1 MNFNLIELV
10 GLGLLY
16 LATLFLIAFSA
27 ERGWIPK
34 RITRHPA
41 VYVLSLGVYCSA
53 WALYGSV
60 GFAYNYGYN
69 FLAYYL
75 GIAGAFLIAPITLAP
90 FLRLA
95 HTYKLN
101 SLADLFTYRYRSP
114 MAGAGVT
121 AFLMLGLL
129 PLLALQVQAIAHS
142 VSLLNG
148 RINENLVAFFF
159 CLIVTLF
166 TTMYGG
172 RSKGGR
178 TKKHEGLVVAIAFES
193 LIKILIM
200 LAIGAYAVYGVF
212 DGPDSLEHWLEA
224 SPDMMDLLYEP
235 LKDGPWR
242 SLILTFFAASIV
254 MPHMYQ
260 MTFTESTNPRS
271 LLAASWGFPLI
282 LFLIALSIPPIL
294 WAGIKLQS
302 TVNPEYFTLGIG
314 LSAQSPWMAL
324 LAYVG
329 ALSASSGIMI
339 VVTLA
344 LAEMGLN
351 HIAIPIYK
359 PNAQRFS
366 IRWMKLS
373 RRVLILF
380 IILGG
385 FLFYLLLDNRLNLTQ
400 LGTISYTATMN
411 FVPGILGLLFWN
423 KANRQGVISGL
434 VVGFVLWFIH
444 FFMPAVTHTD
454 VTTTFVLTLAHV
466 FDEEPDYVASFITI
480 AANSLTFVLVSLLT
494 KTSEEEQRAAEVCAL
509 DTRQQSSQW
518 ELSVGAAAEFVPSL
532 APLLGEAI
540 ATQEVEDALRE
551 IKSDMNEKRAYALIR
566 LRDRLE
572 SNLTDLMGPALA
584 QEIMDQALPY
594 KQKADTNK
602 YEDVHRL
609 ESRIEMYRHK
619 LSGLASELD
628 SLRRFHRQTL
638 EDLPIGVFSL
648 GETGKIQ
655 GWNRAMKALTQ
666 IDGRQLIGT
675 QIEELPEPWATFL
688 MGFVHGESSHF
699 PQAEI
704 TVGNK
709 THILSLHKA
718 VVGRR
723 KQNTPRSL
731 VIMVE
736 ELTELR
742 QLESELIHSERLA
755 SIGRFAAGIAHEVG
769 NPITGIACLA
779 QNIRYDTDD
788 EAILEAVDQILVQTS
803 RVTRIVQSLVNF
815 SHAGEITQAEHLP
828 VNLHQ
833 CVSDAIDLLRLGL
846 AGKNFEYQNLLPDH
860 LFVMGD
866 AQRFMQVFVNLLS
879 NAQDAS
885 LPGGVIRVSCEIQDH
900 SVLVYV
906 DDEGEGIPAA
916 LQDHIFEPFVT
927 TKEPGKGTG
936 LGLALVYGIIEEH
949 YGHITVKSPLD
960 ERSGRGTR
968 FIITLPTSKQ
978 LNQVS
983 ESAG

>member
-1 MNFNLIELV
+1 MSFNLVELV
-10 GLGLLY
+10 GLGLFY
-16 LATLFLIAFSA
+16 LAALFFIAFA
-27 ERGWIPK
+27 TERGWIPK

-41 VYVLSLGVYCSA
+41 VYILSLGVYCSA
-53 WALYGSV
+53 WAVYGSV
-60 GFAYNYGYN
+60 GFAYENGYN

-121 AFLMLGLL
+121 IFLMLGLL
-129 PLLALQVQAIAHS
+129 PLLAMQIQAVAHS

-148 RINENLVAFFF
+148 LINENLVAFFF

-166 TTMYGG
+166 TSMYGG

-193 LIKILIM
+193 LIKIFIM
-200 LAIGAYAVYGVF
+200 LAIGGYALYGVF
-212 DGPDSLEHWLEA
+212 NGPGDLEHWLGANPE
-224 SPDMMDLLYEP
+224 SMNILYEP
-235 LKDGPWR
+235 LKEGPWR
-242 SLILTFFAASIV
+242 SLILIFFAASIV

-260 MTFTESTNPRS
+260 MTFTESTNPRF

-282 LFLIALSIPPIL
+282 LFLIALAIPPIL
-294 WAGIKLQS
+294 WAGIKMQS
-302 TVNPEYFTLGIG
+302 PVGPEYFTLGIG
-314 LSAQSPWMAL
+314 LSAQSPLLAL
-324 LAYVG
+324 LAYIG
-329 ALSASSGIMI
+329 ALSASSGIII

-344 LAEMGLN
+344 LAEMSLN
-351 HIAIPIYK
+351 HLAIPIYK

-380 IILGG
+380 IILSSY
-385 FLFYLLLDNRLNLTQ
+385 LFYLLLDNKLNLTQ
-400 LGTISYTATMN
+400 LGTVSYTATMN

-434 VVGFVLWFIH
+434 VVGFVLWGLH
-444 FFMPAVTHTD
+444 FFLPAVTHTYAS
-454 VTTTFVLTLAHV
+454 TTFVLTLADI

-480 AANSLTFVLVSLLT
+480 ACNALTFALVSLLT

-518 ELSVGAAAEFVPSL
+518 ELAAGAASEFVPSL
-532 APLLGEAI
+532 APLLGESI
-540 ATQEVEDALRE
+540 AMQEVEHALHE
-551 IKSDMNEKRAYALIR
+551 IKADMGEKRAYALIR

-572 SNLTDLMGPALA
+572 SNLSDLMGPALA

-594 KQKADTNK
+594 KQKADTAK
-602 YEDVHRL
+602 YQDVHRL

-638 EDLPIGVFSL
+638 EDLPIGVLSL
-648 GETGKIQ
+648 GEAGKIQ
-655 GWNRAMKALTQ
+655 GWNRAMKTLTQ
-666 IDGRQLIGT
+666 IEGRQLIGT
-675 QIEELPEPWATFL
+675 QIETLPEPWATFL
-688 MGFVHGESSHF
+688 MSFVQGESSHL

-704 TVGNK
+704 SIGNK

-723 KQNTPRSL
+723 KKSMPRSL
-731 VIMVE
+731 VIIVE

-788 EAILEAVDQILVQTS
+788 EAILEAVEQILVQTS

-815 SHAGEITQAEHLP
+815 SHAGELSKGEHVP

-833 CVSDAIDLLRLGL
+833 CVSDAMDLLRLGS
-846 AGKNFEYQNLLPDH
+846 AGKAFDYQNLLPAT
-860 LFVMGD
+860 LFVLGD

-885 LPGGVIRVSCEIQDH
+885 QPGGVIRVSSELQDH
-900 SVLVYV
+900 SVLIYV
-906 DDEGEGIPAA
+906 DDEGEGIPVD
-916 LQDHIFEPFVT
+916 LQDRIFEPFVT

-949 YGHITVKSPLD
+949 YGHIAVKSPLD
-960 ERSGRGTR
+960 EHRGRGTR
-968 FIITLPTSKQ
+968 FIITLPISNQ
-978 LNQVS
+978 LNQTND
-983 ESAG
+983 AIA